1 MSFLLSNLVQS
12 SFPSSQSAGK
22 CAAGIVECAKLNI
35 MTIEDEV
42 RRATKLLETV
52 MQAAGLTRKDLDQR
66 LGAGPGYVSQV
77 LTGRMELKFRHI
89 LAILRAL
96 DVEPSIFFQT
106 LYPESRPTSDQV
118 VMEEFLKR
126 FQKLGFAASPPP
138 PPPSPVLDSQEL
150 ERLIH
155 SAVRTA
161 LAERGESDSEP
172 LSAPEV
178 DQRSR
183 GRRKVRED

>member
-1 MSFLLSNLVQS
+1 
-12 SFPSSQSAGK
+12 
-22 CAAGIVECAKLNI
+22 

-77 LTGRMELKFRHI
+77 LTGRMELKFRHV

-96 DVEPSIFFQT
+96 DVEPSLFFQT
-106 LYPESRPTSDQV
+106 LYPETRPATDQA

-126 FQKLGFAASPPP
+126 FQKLGFGGSVPSPSPP
-138 PPPSPVLDSQEL
+138 SLDPQEL
-150 ERLIH
+150 ERLIQ

-161 LAERGESDSEP
+161 LAEREEKS
-172 LSAPEV
+172 
-178 DQRSR
+178 
-183 GRRKVRED
+183 

>member
-1 MSFLLSNLVQS
+1 
-12 SFPSSQSAGK
+12 
-22 CAAGIVECAKLNI
+22 
-35 MTIEDEV
+35 MTIDDEV

-106 LYPESRPTSDQV
+106 LYPENRPATDAA
-118 VMEEFLKR
+118 VMEEFLRR
-126 FQKLGFAASPPP
+126 FQKLGFGAQSA
-138 PPPSPVLDSQEL
+138 PPPSPALDPQEL
-150 ERLIH
+150 ERLIQN
-155 SAVRTA
+155 AVRA
-161 LAERGESDSEP
+161 A
-172 LSAPEV
+172 LSAAPANPPPVADESPRNEDPEGGKP
-178 DQRSR
+178 RR
-183 GRRKVRED
+183 GRVPRGRTRPKG